1 MPSEPVVLGGDS
13 GPGALPSE
21 HSFRGRIADIWLA
34 RGHVEHGATLVA
46 KATLRRSL
54 WG

>member
-13 GPGALPSE
+13 WPGALPGE
-21 HSFRGRIADIWLA
+21 DRFRGHIAEIWLA
-34 RGHVEHGATLVA
+34 RGHIEHGATLVA
-46 KATLRRSL
+46 KATLRRSP